1 MLHIKNYSKI
11 IGDFIE
17 YKEYT
22 LGIESITQMAD
33 SYHILVYLNRDGVKE
48 DYIGM
53 ELTRTKKA
61 KYRYQLYQTHMH
73 HNNTAVTLDCI
84 QNLDWFGYIIC
95 KMAGNGN
102 WQMNIPAWS
111 QNNPSK
117 KIN

>member
-1 MLHIKNYSKI
+1 MLRIKNYSNL

-22 LGIESITQMAD
+22 LGISDIGEHTD
-33 SYHILVYLNRDGVKE
+33 RYNILVYLKRDGVIE

-61 KYRYQLYQTHMH
+61 NYRYHLYQTHMQ
-73 HNNTAVTLDCI
+73 HNSTAVTLDCI

-95 KMAGNGN
+95 KMVGNAN
-102 WQMNIPAWS
+102 WQMNIPGWS
-111 QNNPSK
+111 HKNPNK